1 MRVHRYWRHACF
13 LMVLSAFVP
22 PAGAGHLVVSA
33 NDGKWPSI
41 DGDYYAA
48 DPPMPD
54 TLVIL
59 DAAVFPPKVVGQV
72 EVHHSVIAPPMAV
85 AISPD
90 ETIALVSAPNRLNPD
105 AKIVHGSRATNSWFI
120 REPFIQVIDL
130 EASPPRLIDRVSL
143 STQAYGVSIN
153 KAGTLALAG
162 HIEGTVSVLA
172 IEGKRVTLVET
183 LKIGEPKS
191 RLSHVAFT
199 PDGKWAL
206 ATKRGEDKV
215 SVLKVDGTKV
225 TYTGR
230 DITVG
235 VQPYGMDIFPDGKLA
250 AIADHGDEDGDADE
264 ITLVDLTREPFRAVE
279 HVTVGQTPEG
289 VAISP
294 DSKWMAVSNIDG
306 TNLPKKTSPFWT
318 EHGSLMLFSIRNGHA
333 TKVAEA
339 PVGKNNQGV
348 TFTPDGKYILIQNYS
363 ENELAAFRMTGT
375 GMEDTGVRIKMPGS
389 PASIRI
395 APQ

>member
-1 MRVHRYWRHACF
+1 MKAHRYWRHAS
-13 LMVLSAFVP
+13 LVMVLSVFTF

-105 AKIVHGSRATNSWFI
+105 AQIVHGSRATNAWFI

-130 EASPPRLIDRVSL
+130 EASPPRLIDRVAL

-206 ATKRGEDKV
+206 ACSRMGWTFSRTA
-215 SVLKVDGTKV
+215 SSPQSP
-225 TYTGR
+225 TGR
-230 DITVG
+230 RG
-235 VQPYGMDIFPDGKLA
+235 W
-250 AIADHGDEDGDADE
+250 
-264 ITLVDLTREPFRAVE
+264 RCR
-279 HVTVGQTPEG
+279 
-289 VAISP
+289 
-294 DSKWMAVSNIDG
+294 
-306 TNLPKKTSPFWT
+306 
-318 EHGSLMLFSIRNGHA
+318 
-333 TKVAEA
+333 
-339 PVGKNNQGV
+339 
-348 TFTPDGKYILIQNYS
+348 
-363 ENELAAFRMTGT
+363 
-375 GMEDTGVRIKMPGS
+375 
-389 PASIRI
+389 
-395 APQ
+395 

>member
-1 MRVHRYWRHACF
+1 MRAHRYWKHAS
-13 LMVLSAFVP
+13 LVMVLSGFTF

-48 DPPMPD
+48 DPPVPD

-59 DAAVFPPKVVGQV
+59 DATVFPPKVVGQV

-85 AISPD
+85 AISPN

-105 AKIVHGSRATNSWFI
+105 APIVHGSRATNSWFI

-130 EASPPRLIDRVSL
+130 EASPPRLIDRVAL

-172 IEGKRVTLVET
+172 IEGKKVTLVET

-206 ATKRGEDKV
+206 ATRRGEDKV

-264 ITLVDLTREPFRAVE
+264 ITLVDLTREPFRAIE

-318 EHGSLMLFSIRNGHA
+318 EHGSLMLFSIKNGHA

-348 TFTPDGKYILIQNYS
+348 TFTPDGKYILIQNYAG
-363 ENELAAFRMTGT
+363 NELAAFRMTGT